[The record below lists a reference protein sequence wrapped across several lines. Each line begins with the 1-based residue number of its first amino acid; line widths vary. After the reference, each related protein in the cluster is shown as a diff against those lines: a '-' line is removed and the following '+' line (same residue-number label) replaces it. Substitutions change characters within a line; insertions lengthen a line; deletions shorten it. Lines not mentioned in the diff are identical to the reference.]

1 MKEPTERDSVG
12 HAGWRPINP
21 QTDTIYVTSQGLQTV
36 SVINGRSNAVAATI
50 PVTGF
55 ATGVA
60 VNPRTSIVCVT
71 VFEPEGTVAVIS
83 ARTNTIVATVPVGS
97 FPFQVGTNPRTNTA
111 YVTNAISN
119 TVSVLGS

>member
-1 MKEPTERDSVG
+1 
-12 HAGWRPINP
+12 
-21 QTDTIYVTSQGLQTV
+21 
-36 SVINGRSNAVAATI
+36 
-50 PVTGF
+50 
-55 ATGVA
+55 
-60 VNPRTSIVCVT
+60 
-71 VFEPEGTVAVIS
+71 VIS